1 MSASGSI
8 FSGSSRYSTDFQ
20 QIINRSVAIASL
32 PMVQMQ
38 TQKIALGDQSKALT
52 AMEAKFA
59 SLQSV
64 ITSLGSA
71 AATYNSV
78 VSDTTIASASAESG
92 AFQGVYSLEVVALG
106 SYTSAMSADELP
118 AVTDP
123 SATSISSSSNFTL
136 TVDGTEYEIAPATN
150 TLTDLAN
157 AINAAGAGLEAT
169 IVNLG
174 SSATPDYRLSL
185 ASTKLGAVSVQ
196 VNDGSVDL
204 LGAPSTGALA
214 SYRVNGQPAVA
225 IESDSRSVTIAPGLT
240 VTLLKAG
247 TTQITVSHNTTG
259 VSSALSNIASA
270 YNAAVDEIDKYHG
283 EGSSSTLRGSSIL
296 YVLSQSLRDLAGYSS
311 GSGAIPSLSSLGFG
325 FDDKGKLSM
334 NMAAFSAA
342 TDGQFQALSNFL
354 GSSSTGGFL
363 KYAGDLMAGLEDS
376 TNGVIKT
383 AMSDLQTQLTQQD
396 DHIAEQQTRIDA
408 LQKNLEARMAA
419 SDALIAAMEQQVKFM
434 NGLMEAMT
442 VNQRSTW

>member
-52 AMEAKFA
+52 AMDAKFT

-64 ITSLGSA
+64 ITGLGSA
-71 AATYNSV
+71 TASYNSL
-78 VSDTTIASASAESG
+78 VSDTTIASASAGSG

-106 SYTSAMSADELP
+106 SYTSAMSADALP
-118 AVTDP
+118 VVTDP
-123 SATSISSSSNFTL
+123 SATSISSSANFTL
-136 TVDGTEYEIAPATN
+136 TVDGTEYDIAPAAN
-150 TLTDLAN
+150 TLTDLAK
-157 AINAAGAGLEAT
+157 AINASGAGVEAM

-174 SSATPDYRLSL
+174 TSAMPDYRLSV
-185 ASTKLGAVSVQ
+185 ASAKLGAVSVG
-196 VNDGSVDL
+196 VNDGSADL
-204 LGAPSTGALA
+204 LGTPSTGAPA
-214 SYRVNGQPAVA
+214 TYRVNGRPALA

-247 TTQITVSHNTTG
+247 TTEITVSHNTAG
-259 VSSALSNIASA
+259 MAGALSNIASA

-283 EGSSSTLRGSSIL
+283 EGSSGALRGSSML

-311 GSGAIPSLSSLGFG
+311 GSGAISSLSSLGFG

-334 NMAAFSAA
+334 DMTAFNAAAS
-342 TDGQFQALSNFL
+342 GQFQALSDFL
-354 GSSSTGGFL
+354 GSSSTNGFL

-376 TNGVIKT
+376 TKGVIKT
-383 AMSDLQTQLTQQD
+383 AVSDLQTQLTQQD
-396 DHIAEQQTRIDA
+396 NHIAEQQARIDA

-419 SDALIAAMEQQVKFM
+419 SDALIASMEQQVKFM
-434 NGLMEAMT
+434 NALMEAMT